1 MTEPAAPQSSPSSSS
16 SSSAPPAPPASSLP
30 TCQSVPAGFRQGL
43 ITAITVLLGFSLAFW
58 QFWGL
63 EASGRWNARAM
74 FAGVCLLV
82 AVVLEIVSLFRALRI
97 EDDAVE
103 EYRKTVQW
111 FIASAL
117 ALVVGLAGAMV
128 DAALAD

>member
-16 SSSAPPAPPASSLP
+16 SSSAPPASSLP

-63 EASGRWNARAM
+63 EASGRWNARAL

-97 EDDAVE
+97 EDDAAD

-111 FIASAL
+111 FIAAAL

-128 DAALAD
+128 DAALGD